1 MRSYRGWTRL
11 FMLAVLLS
19 LAWSCVSLPVAKPV
33 PGPFFVTPEITYL
46 RDSPGY
52 EGKVLTPLYKGDKV
66 ARLDAGEAGS
76 RDGSEGNC
84 SALTRLPPFFTM

>member
-1 MRSYRGWTRL
+1 MDQIVHVGRASQPT
-11 FMLAVLLS
+11 
-19 LAWSCVSLPVAKPV
+19 WSCVSLPVAKPV

-66 ARLDAGEAGS
+66 ARLDAGEGGADGAGMGPKGIA
-76 RDGSEGNC
+76 R
-84 SALTRLPPFFTM
+84 P